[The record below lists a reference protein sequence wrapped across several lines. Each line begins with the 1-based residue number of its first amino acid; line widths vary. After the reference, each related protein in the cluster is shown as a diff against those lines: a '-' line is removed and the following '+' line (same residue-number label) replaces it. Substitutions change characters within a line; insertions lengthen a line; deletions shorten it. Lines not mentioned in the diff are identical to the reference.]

1 MKNKKNNNIQDCK
14 VVLLGDSGVGKS
26 SIIARYL
33 SGFFREDIVS
43 TFSATYS
50 QKIYE
55 KKGKRIRLNIWDTAG
70 QEEFR
75 SLGRLFYKDAY
86 IICLVFDVTHKQSFN
101 NLKEIWYPDVKEYG
115 EKYKIIALVGN
126 KGDLYEV
133 EEVNEEEINSF
144 KDEINGKYFFVS
156 AKNGQGID
164 KLFKSMAESFLNP
177 EFLVKID
184 DNESLKSIQLDNH
197 IIKKKKKNCC

>member
-1 MKNKKNNNIQDCK
+1 MKNKSNNIQDCK
-14 VVLLGDSGVGKS
+14 IVLLGDSGVGKS

-33 SGFFREDIVS
+33 SGFFRDDIVS
-43 TFSATYS
+43 TLSATYS
-50 QKIYE
+50 QKTYE
-55 KKGKRIRLNIWDTAG
+55 KNGKRIRLNIWDTAG

-86 IICLVFDVTHKQSFN
+86 IICLVFDVTHKQSFI
-101 NLKEIWYPDVKEYG
+101 NLKEIWYPDLKEYG

-126 KGDLYEV
+126 KADLYEE

-156 AKNGQGID
+156 AKRGQGID

-197 IIKKKKKNCC
+197 IIKKKNKNCC